1 MSPLR
6 VAVLMG
12 GSSEERGVS
21 LASGCEVAAALRS
34 AGHHV
39 TAIDSAAGPI
49 PPEQERRILESGIG
63 MAEDASALG
72 SGQATGSDHAT
83 ESGQAAESGQG
94 SGSLPDDS
102 LPEARVIASEPAL
115 RNADV
120 AFLALHGGAGE
131 DGRVQTLLGAA
142 GIPYAGSGPVGCA
155 LSMDKDLTKRLLRD
169 EGVATPAWA
178 VGGLGG
184 SGGPGGLGGS
194 GGPGS
199 LRDSGG
205 PGGPGPLDG
214 HPDADGHPD
223 PATVVSSLG
232 LPLIVKPV
240 SGGSSVRLT
249 LAHSVQEVAEAA
261 EEAAGG
267 GDAVIYEAYVKGR
280 EFTVGVLEEK
290 ALPVIE
296 IEPQNELFDFD
307 CKYVDGM
314 ARETVPADISED
326 LSANLQALA
335 RTVHR
340 LLRLEHFSR
349 VDFMVDERGKIWC
362 LEANALPGL
371 TRNSLVPKAA
381 RAAGIAFPEFCER
394 ICRLGRG
401 RRSSR

>member
-34 AGHHV
+34 AGHRV
-39 TAIDSAAGPI
+39 TAIDSAVGPI
-49 PPEQERRILESGIG
+49 PREHERRILDSGIG
-63 MAEDASALG
+63 RADDDAGLG
-72 SGQATGSDHAT
+72 SDEGGDGRKAHGGGA
-83 ESGQAAESGQG
+83 
-94 SGSLPDDS
+94 

-115 RNADV
+115 READV

-142 GIPYAGSGPVGCA
+142 GIRYAGSGPVGCA

-169 EGVATPAWA
+169 EGIATPAWA
-178 VGGLGG
+178 AGGPGKPGG
-184 SGGPGGLGGS
+184 SGGGRPGRS
-194 GGPGS
+194 
-199 LRDSGG
+199 RR
-205 PGGPGPLDG
+205 LDG
-214 HPDADGHPD
+214 RPDA
-223 PATVVSSLG
+223 AAVVDALG

-249 LAHSVQEVAEAA
+249 LARSAEEVSEAA

-267 GDAVIYEAYVKGR
+267 GDAVMYEAYVEGR
-280 EFTVGVLEEK
+280 EFTVGVLEEE

-296 IEPQNELFDFD
+296 IEPQHELFDFD

-314 ARETVPADISED
+314 ARETVPAEISQE
-326 LSANLQALA
+326 LSASLRALA
-335 RTVHR
+335 RSVHL

-349 VDFMVDERGKIWC
+349 VDFMVDARGKIWC

-381 RAAGIAFPEFCER
+381 RAAGIAFPDFCER
-394 ICRLGRG
+394 ICRLGRS
-401 RRSSR
+401 RRPSNPLPCESSRGVETPVGA